1 MSNDEEDADTDRD
14 AVARS
19 AGAAVIGSKWSEVLD
34 WQRSTDQDLYGHRG
48 QPGRLDRMEA
58 MLKEHAHTIDG
69 LKGLTWKI
77 VTAAALAGV
86 ATSVIVGV
94 IRWAF
99 ER

>member
-1 MSNDEEDADTDRD
+1 MSNDEEIDTDRD
-14 AVARS
+14 AVARA
-19 AGAAVIGSKWSEVLD
+19 AGAAALGPQWGEVLD
-34 WQRSTDQDLYGHRG
+34 WKRSTDQDLYGHRG
-48 QPGRLDRMEA
+48 KPGRLDRMEA
-58 MLKEHAHTIDG
+58 MLKEHAQTIDG

-94 IRWAF
+94 VRWAF